1 MTTNEIFEKLLES
14 FHAYYNVYLINE
26 PSPFAAMAE
35 FHSHDEQ
42 YFLIKSAKISEAE
55 SNEYVYF
62 ATVKHL
68 QEETLY
74 NLDAAAWNTGL
85 SKIIP
90 HKNHRNSYIVLFII
104 ADEMDSDVYKKI
116 PKINHYKSYR
126 FSLQGWTNY
135 QLVAIESSSGR
146 MFCNHQGQRWEK
158 LICNII
164 KSFK

>member
-1 MTTNEIFEKLLES
+1 MKVTEAIERLICS
-14 FHAYYNVYLINE
+14 FDVYYNVKRENVE
-26 PSPFAAMAE
+26 PPFVAEAE

-90 HKNHRNSYIVLFII
+90 HKNHRNSDIVLFII